1 MRLWELFPSSVVLS
15 VIVLLHYEIV
25 RGLVLL
31 QSRHLSQV
39 YGGRLTWHINCYL
52 PRWMGLAREQM
63 RRAVTWHCFWQTP
76 YIPSHLSPLLS
87 LYTVLLLLPLMS
99 YCSCQRFCGS
109 AVLPCMLFMHVCM
122 HSSIP
127 ARLEVTVAFIL
138 RNKRFFAQV
147 TCKTLKLMECG
158 QTKCTLF
165 SLYQA

>member
-15 VIVLLHYEIV
+15 VIVLLHYRIV
-25 RGLVLL
+25 SGLVLP

-87 LYTVLLLLPLMS
+87 LYTLLLPLMS
-99 YCSCQRFCGS
+99 HCSCQRSCGS

-127 ARLEVTVAFIL
+127 AHLEVTVAFIL
-138 RNKRFFAQV
+138 CTSHMQNIQIN
-147 TCKTLKLMECG
+147 G
-158 QTKCTLF
+158 ISQTKLTLF